1 MSMLGHARND
11 KARQAINVPAL
22 LIVALAHGVLFTGA
36 VSPFAGESG
45 SAYRNPVSLQV
56 ALLPGVTPPLPPL
69 ASSSASETA
78 SAKEAEPIPVRAPA
92 TEVAP
97 PNAGVPA
104 YYPASALSRM
114 PEVDGFFDV
123 PVPPG
128 LSLHG
133 QIELRLWIDAAG
145 TLDRIA
151 VQSSGVPASYQQA
164 AVAAFQRMR
173 YRPGQIDGRPVA
185 AFVDIVVEMSDRA
198 PPADVSLP

>member
-1 MSMLGHARND
+1 
-11 KARQAINVPAL
+11 
-22 LIVALAHGVLFTGA
+22 
-36 VSPFAGESG
+36 
-45 SAYRNPVSLQV
+45 
-56 ALLPGVTPPLPPL
+56 
-69 ASSSASETA
+69 
-78 SAKEAEPIPVRAPA
+78 
-92 TEVAP
+92 
-97 PNAGVPA
+97 
-104 YYPASALSRM
+104 
-114 PEVDGFFDV
+114 VDGFFDV

>member
-1 MSMLGHARND
+1 MSVLGHTRND
-11 KARQAINVPAL
+11 NARQAINLPAL
-22 LIVALAHGVLFTGA
+22 LIVALAHGVVLTGA

-45 SAYRNPVSLQV
+45 SAYRTPASLQV
-56 ALLPGVTPPLPPL
+56 SLLPLVSHPLQPL
-69 ASSSASETA
+69 ASSLASETA
-78 SAKEAEPIPVRAPA
+78 PAKEAQPVPVRAPA

-128 LSLHG
+128 QSLHG

-145 TLDRIA
+145 MLDRIA

-164 AVAAFQRMR
+164 AVAAFQRLR
-173 YRPGQIDGRPVA
+173 YRAGEIDGRPVA
-185 AFVDIVVEMSDRA
+185 AFVDIVVEMSNSA
-198 PPADVSLP
+198 PPADISLP

>member
-1 MSMLGHARND
+1 MSVLGHARND
-11 KARQAINVPAL
+11 NARQAINLPAL
-22 LIVALAHGVLFTGA
+22 LIVALVHGVFFTGA

-45 SAYRNPVSLQV
+45 SAYSSPASLQV
-56 ALLPGVTPPLPPL
+56 SLLPLVQHPLQPPASSL
-69 ASSSASETA
+69 ASGTA
-78 SAKEAEPIPVRAPA
+78 PAKEAQPVPVRAPA
-92 TEVAP
+92 TEAIS

-133 QIELRLWIDAAG
+133 QLELRLWIDAAG

-164 AVAAFQRMR
+164 VVAAFQRMR
-173 YRPGQIDGRPVA
+173 YRPGQIDDRPVA
-185 AFVDIVVEMSDRA
+185 AFVDIVVEMSNSA
-198 PPADVSLP
+198 PPADIALP